1 MIIGMKI
8 GFLTH
13 FYARKYEM
21 KLGSDKETY
30 PSRVLFIDPIKRI
43 NDYYAL
49 GPNILKTVKVC

>member
-21 KLGSDKETY
+21 KLGSDKEPY
-30 PSRVLFIDPIKRI
+30 PSRVLFIGPIKRI
-43 NDYYAL
+43 NDYYA
-49 GPNILKTVKVC
+49 PRA